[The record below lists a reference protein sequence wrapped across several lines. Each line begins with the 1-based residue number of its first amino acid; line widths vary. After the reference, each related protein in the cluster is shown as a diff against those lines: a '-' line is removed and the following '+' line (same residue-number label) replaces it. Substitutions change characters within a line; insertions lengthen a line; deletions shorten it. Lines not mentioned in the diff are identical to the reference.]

1 MNKLKEYKEFFNV
14 DRDEYL
20 KNLER
25 RIEELER
32 QLELARQPKAFTIV
46 VDSNGRFNY
55 ERTS

>member
-1 MNKLKEYKEFFNV
+1 MNKLKEYKEFFDV
-14 DRDEYL
+14 DKLRM
-20 KNLER
+20 

-46 VDSNGRFNY
+46 GDSNGRFNY

>member
-1 MNKLKEYKEFFNV
+1 MNKLKEYKEFFDV
-14 DRDEYL
+14 KKLRM
-20 KNLER
+20 

-32 QLELARQPKAFTIV
+32 EVERLRQPKAFTIV